1 MLTITT
7 VQSSTP
13 SGAGKVTAKGMGRQ
27 RTVRV
32 DHSRTPEVNA
42 AAAVG
47 ALLAA
52 VATPRQKAML
62 LHPTGGQ
69 RVRHEFVSDFGGKM
83 RWTITTPE

>member
-1 MLTITT
+1 MLTVNT

-13 SGAGKVTAKGMGRQ
+13 TGAGKVTAKGLNRQ

-32 DHSRTPEVNA
+32 DHALSVEANH

-52 VATPRQKAML
+52 VVTDREKAKI
-62 LHPTGGQ
+62 LHPSGGQ
-69 RVRHEFVSDFGGKM
+69 RVRVASTSDAGGKY
-83 RWTITTPE
+83 RWTIDV